1 MHTQF
6 SKAPHYIGV
15 VSLEELRVGG
25 AEQIPLTLALSMICE
40 MHMNRMKLYCFDCSN
55 LICHDCTDI
64 DHADHKFKYYKK
76 CAM

>member
-6 SKAPHYIGV
+6 SKAPHYIGGYIPGHKV

-25 AEQIPLTLALSMICE
+25 AEQIPLTLALSMIYE

-55 LICHDCTDI
+55 LICHDYTDI
-64 DHADHKFKYYKK
+64 DHADQVF
-76 CAM
+76 